1 MADYS
6 KEQMNKLNI
15 KLREKI
21 EELPSFC
28 RTFFRGISSQT
39 QIKTRIAYAM
49 DLKIFFEYLISE
61 HPVFMKYEDMKEI
74 RLSDLDKIKAVDLE
88 NFSEYLSYYTKSN
101 YRNED
106 VKIALSNSSRGKMRK
121 LSTLRS
127 FYKYFFK
134 KEMITTNPTVLVD
147 LPKNHEKPIIRLEP
161 NEVANLLDEIETGKH
176 LTKSQMKFHEK
187 TKDRDL
193 AIVTLLVGTGIRIS
207 ECVGMDIDD
216 VDFENNSFV
225 VTRKGG
231 DRAILFMPDEVRDAL
246 KNYLKKVRLDIDTD
260 EGALFLSLQNK
271 RMTQSSIQKM
281 LKKYTKIVVPLKN
294 ISPHKLRSTYGT
306 NLYRETGDIYLVADV
321 LGHKDVNTTKKHYA
335 AIELERRK
343 QAAKVTKLRED

>member
-6 KEQMNKLNI
+6 KEQSNKLNI
-15 KLREKI
+15 KLRKQI
-21 EELPSFC
+21 DELPSFC
-28 RTFFRGISSQT
+28 RAFFRGISSQT
-39 QIKTRIAYAM
+39 QIKTRIAYSM
-49 DLKIFFEYLISE
+49 DLKIFFEYLIEE
-61 HPVFMKYEDMKEI
+61 HPYFMQYDDIKKINM
-74 RLSDLDKIKAVDLE
+74 SDLDMVKAVDIE
-88 NFSEYLSYYTKSN
+88 NFAEYLSYYTRKN
-101 YRNED
+101 YKNED
-106 VKIALSNSSRGKMRK
+106 VEIALTNSSTGKMRK

-127 FYKYFFK
+127 FYKYYFK

-176 LTKSQMKFHEK
+176 LTKSQMKFHMK

-246 KNYLKKVRLDIDTD
+246 KNYLKNVRLDINTD
-260 EGALFLSLQNK
+260 EQALFLSLQNK

-281 LKKYTKIVVPLKN
+281 LKKYTKIVVPLKK